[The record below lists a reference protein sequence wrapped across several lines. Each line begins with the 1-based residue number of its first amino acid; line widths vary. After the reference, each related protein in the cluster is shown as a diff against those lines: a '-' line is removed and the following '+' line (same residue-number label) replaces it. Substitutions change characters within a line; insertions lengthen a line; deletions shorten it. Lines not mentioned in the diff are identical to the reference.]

1 MKLTVVGCAPA
12 YSNRSG
18 EASSCY
24 LVEHGSTKLALDF
37 GQGAFAEMWRYAS
50 PTDLTAVA
58 ISHIH
63 ADHNVDL
70 IPLRIWVKYENGGR
84 GPSLH
89 SPQELRRRITDYQQA
104 TEGTP
109 VADFL
114 ECLPGDALTPG
125 SFVVGDLSVE
135 AARVTHIPDSFAFR
149 VSVAGGDGPGLVY
162 SGDCAVAAD
171 LAPLIRPGDVL
182 LCEAAFG
189 AATKDAPI
197 HLTAAEAAGAAVRGD
212 VARLVL
218 THILDG
224 RDEAGAVAIA
234 SGVYNGPVKAARPG
248 LTLDI
253 S

>member
-1 MKLTVVGCAPA
+1 MKVTVVGCAPA
-12 YSNRSG
+12 YTSHSG
-18 EASSCY
+18 SASSCY
-24 LVEHGSTKLALDF
+24 LVEHGSTKVALDF
-37 GQGAFAEMWRYAS
+37 GQGAFSELWRYAS
-50 PTDLTAVA
+50 PDDLTAVA

-89 SPQELRRRITDYQQA
+89 SPAELRRRITDYQQA
-104 TEGTP
+104 TEQDP

-114 ECLPGDALTPG
+114 ECLPGDALGAG
-125 SFVVGDLSVE
+125 SFAVGDLLVE

-149 VSVAGGDGPGLVY
+149 VSLAGSDGPGLVY
-162 SGDCAVAAD
+162 SGDCAVAND
-171 LAPLIRPGDVL
+171 LLPLIRPGDTL

-197 HLTAAEAAGAAVRGD
+197 HLTASEAAGVAVRGG
-212 VARLVL
+212 ASRLVL

-234 SGVYNGPVKAARPG
+234 SGVFSGPVEAARPG